1 MEFILSFIISAII
14 YLSVPLII
22 KFTSKEKID
31 TKNAW
36 AFSITNFIIL
46 KLIIWIILSQI
57 MVETEYIEY
66 FNPTSGWIYIIIG
79 YFIIKSA
86 KEKNINT
93 NDIEFNNQ
101 DLSDD
106 EMKKIMIKKIKT
118 KTGLPTPICKECI
131 DIVVLIEVENN
142 EVEAIKRIKE
152 ILIPKLLDTDSTFD
166 IEVAFS
172 IFLKN
177 EDINNELKQTISE
190 LKTQTIQ
197 KLFEIKNAY

>member
-1 MEFILSFIISAII
+1 MEFILSFIISAVIF
-14 YLSVPLII
+14 LAVPLII

-31 TKNAW
+31 CKNAW
-36 AFSITNFIIL
+36 IFSIVNFIIL
-46 KLIIWIILSQI
+46 KLIIWIISSQLL
-57 MVETEYIEY
+57 TESFEY
-66 FNPTSGWIYIIIG
+66 FNPASGWIYIIIG

-86 KEKNINT
+86 KGKNVNT
-93 NDIEFNNQ
+93 DDIELNNQ

-106 EMKKIMIKKIKT
+106 EMKKIMIKKIKV
-118 KTGLPTPICKECI
+118 KTGLPTAICKECI

-177 EDINNELKQTISE
+177 EDMNNELKQTISE

-197 KLFEIKNAY
+197 KLFKIKNAY

>member
-14 YLSVPLII
+14 FLAVPLII

-36 AFSITNFIIL
+36 VFSITNFIIL
-46 KLIIWIILSQI
+46 KLIIWIISSQLL
-57 MVETEYIEY
+57 TESFEY
-66 FNPTSGWIYIIIG
+66 FNPTSGCIYIIIG

-86 KEKNINT
+86 KGKNINT
-93 NDIEFNNQ
+93 KDIEFNNQ
-101 DLSDD
+101 NLSDD
-106 EMKKIMIKKIKT
+106 EMKKIMIKKIKNE
-118 KTGLPTPICKECI
+118 TGLSTAICKECI

-142 EVEAIKRIKE
+142 EAEAIRRIKE
-152 ILIPKLLDTDSTFD
+152 ILMPKLIDTNSPFD

-177 EDINNELKQTISE
+177 ESINNELKQTISE

-197 KLFEIKNAY
+197 RLFKIKNAYGN